1 VPRHRPFL
9 CAAYLPDVLNRLT
22 PGSVKA
28 CPLSGVVPGMCRIV
42 GRGWRERKT
51 GPFQELKLCHCRVH
65 KLSFTVY
72 PFGMV
77 PYSRRSL
84 IDYPN
89 YFAAVSDATQGI
101 KWPEITPDR
110 GSTFKTQKRHIKL
123 WCQLIGLEPLSSGN
137 ERLQASVALG
147 ISHLHLREAAD
158 RIRAGPTYEGR
169 ARIVMGVLNTLTGG
183 TSLAT
188 ILRQGHSAR
197 VWGNPIF
204 DERDRVPLL
213 HFTSAGRASSLSPD

>member
-1 VPRHRPFL
+1 M
-9 CAAYLPDVLNRLT
+9 
-22 PGSVKA
+22 PGI
-28 CPLSGVVPGMCRIV
+28 CRIV

-65 KLSFTVY
+65 ELIFTVY

-84 IDYPN
+84 IDDPN

-110 GSTFKTQKRHIKL
+110 GSTFKTQKRHIML
-123 WCQLIGLEPLSSGN
+123 LCQLIGLEPLSSAS
-137 ERLQASVALG
+137 ERLRASVALG

-169 ARIVMGVLNTLTGG
+169 ARIVMGVLKTLTGG
-183 TSLAT
+183 ISLTT
-188 ILRQGHSAR
+188 ILRQGHTAG
-197 VWGNPIF
+197 VWGNPNF
-204 DERDRVPLL
+204 DERDKVPPL
-213 HFTSAGRASSLSPD
+213 HFTSEGCASSLSPD

>member
-1 VPRHRPFL
+1 MACHRPFL
-9 CAAYLPDVLNRLT
+9 CAAYLPDVQNRLT
-22 PGSVKA
+22 PGSVHA
-28 CPLSGVVPGMCRIV
+28 CPLSGVMPGICRTV

-84 IDYPN
+84 IDTPN
-89 YFAAVSDATQGI
+89 YFAAVSDATEGI
-101 KWPEITPDR
+101 RWPEITPDQ
-110 GSTFKTQKRHIKL
+110 GSTFKTQKRHIML
-123 WCQLIGLEPLSSGN
+123 WCQLIGVESSTTES
-137 ERLQASVALG
+137 ERLQTSVTLG

-158 RIRAGPTYEGR
+158 RIRAGPTSESR
-169 ARIVMGVLNTLTGG
+169 ARIVMGVLNTLTGRK
-183 TSLAT
+183 SLAT
-188 ILRQGHSAR
+188 ILRQGHTAR
-197 VWGNPIF
+197 VWGVPNF

-213 HFTSAGRASSLSPD
+213 HFTSDGRASSLSPD